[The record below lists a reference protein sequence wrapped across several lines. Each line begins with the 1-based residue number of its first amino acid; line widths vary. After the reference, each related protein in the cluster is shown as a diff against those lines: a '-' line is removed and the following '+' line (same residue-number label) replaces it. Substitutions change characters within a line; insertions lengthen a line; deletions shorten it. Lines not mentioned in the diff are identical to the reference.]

1 MDTVVVTGAEGVLG
15 RAVATA
21 FADRGATVV
30 LGVRDPETGESFAA
44 DLDADVQT
52 VRADPRDEF
61 DVERLMEQAS
71 RAGDD
76 SGIDVVAPCEQV
88 YHGPIGET
96 PLPDTP
102 YSAFDDTMR
111 TNARGVF
118 AVIGEAIPHLTS
130 DARVLVPTGDVA
142 RDESPGYGAFAV
154 SAAATEAVVRG
165 FSADLD
171 DVAVALLH
179 VGAVGG
185 VGDFDAD
192 AASDLFTWAADQP
205 AESIDGERLSDAD
218 VEQATH

>member
-1 MDTVVVTGAEGVLG
+1 MDTVVVAGADGVLG

-44 DLDADVQT
+44 DLDADVET

-71 RAGDD
+71 RAGDR

-88 YHGPIGET
+88 YHGPIGQT
-96 PLPDTP
+96 PLPETP

-118 AVIGEAIPHLTS
+118 AAIRESIPHLAS
-130 DARVLVPTGDVA
+130 DARVLVPTGAVA
-142 RDESPGYGAFAV
+142 RGESPGYGAFAV
-154 SAAATEAVVRG
+154 SAATTEAVVRG
-165 FSADLD
+165 FSADLA
-171 DVAVALLH
+171 DVSLAVLD
-179 VGAVGG
+179 VGTVGG
-185 VGDFDAD
+185 AGDLDAD
-192 AASDLFTWAADQP
+192 AASDLFAWAADQP
-205 AESIDGERLSDAD
+205 AEVIDGERLTTDD
-218 VEQATH
+218 VEQATP